1 MKTLKAIGLTAL
13 AMVAAAAILAA
24 GTGSATTL
32 CKENKDEC
40 PAGMRYP
47 EKQVI
52 EGKILFGHKFKFVV
66 LSATKALM
74 FEAQCEAVTLVW
86 ETTKNNG
93 PEAVLKG
100 TMKSLKFTQC
110 TEGSECEAVE
120 MLYLPYAAEVLGS
133 VGKVGEGLLWLS
145 NGGTGKPTIRLINCW
160 KYGVN
165 CNYEASGETRIW
177 VEGAMAAQASAL
189 WKMPSEGANLL
200 CGAEVEASGFFEF
213 TLPKK
218 MWAEAKP

>member
-1 MKTLKAIGLTAL
+1 MKALKAIGLAVL
-13 AMVAAAAILAA
+13 AMVAAATIVGAGAA
-24 GTGSATTL
+24 PATTL

-47 EKQVI
+47 EQQVI
-52 EGKILFGHKFKFVV
+52 EAKILFGHKFKFVA
-66 LSATKALM
+66 LSAGKTLM

-86 ETTKNNG
+86 ETTKNIG

-100 TMKSLKFTQC
+100 TLKSLKFTLC
-110 TEGSECEAVE
+110 KEGSECEAAE
-120 MLYLPYAAEVLGS
+120 MLYLPYAAELLGS

-145 NGGTGKPTIRLINCW
+145 NGGTGKPTIRLTNCG
-160 KYGVN
+160 KYGAN

-189 WKMPSEGANLL
+189 WKMPSEGGNLL

-213 TLPKK
+213 TMPKQ

>member
-1 MKTLKAIGLTAL
+1 MKALKAIGLVVL
-13 AMVAAAAILAA
+13 AIAAAAAIVGA

-47 EKQVI
+47 EKQLI
-52 EGKILFGHKFKFVV
+52 EGQILFGHTFNFFA
-66 LSATKALM
+66 LSGKTLM
-74 FEAQCEAVTLVW
+74 FEAHCEAAPLVW

-100 TMKSLKFTQC
+100 TLKSLKFTLC
-110 TEGSECEAVE
+110 KESSECEAVE
-120 MLYLPYAAEVLGS
+120 MLYLPYTAELLGS
-133 VGKVGEGLLWLS
+133 VGKVGQGLLWLS
-145 NGGTGKPTIRLINCW
+145 NGGTGKPTLRLTNCG
-160 KYGVN
+160 KFGAN

-189 WKMPSEGANLL
+189 WKMPSEGANLI

-213 TLPKK
+213 TSPKQ